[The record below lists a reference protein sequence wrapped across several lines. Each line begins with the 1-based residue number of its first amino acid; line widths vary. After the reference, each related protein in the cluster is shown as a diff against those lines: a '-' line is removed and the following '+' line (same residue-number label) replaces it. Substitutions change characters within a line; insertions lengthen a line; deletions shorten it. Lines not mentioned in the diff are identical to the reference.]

1 MTKLKTKKVATLV
14 HGNFNWKYYIGY
26 LTGYVKDVS
35 FHSMITKLNSVHPI
49 MQLTYEVE
57 KRNRIPF
64 LDSLVTRYEN
74 IIGDEGE
81 ILLEHS

>member
-1 MTKLKTKKVATLV
+1 M

-26 LTGYVKDVS
+26 LTGYVKNVS
-35 FHSMITKLNSVHPI
+35 FHSVITKLNSVHPI

-64 LDSLVTRYEN
+64 LDVLVTRCGN
-74 IIGDEGE
+74 IIGDEG
-81 ILLEHS
+81 LS

>member
-26 LTGYVKDVS
+26 LTGYAKNVS
-35 FHSMITKLNSVHPI
+35 FHSVITKLNSVHPI

-64 LDSLVTRYEN
+64 LDVLVTRCGN
-74 IIGDEGE
+74 IIGDEV
-81 ILLEHS
+81 LS